1 MIRKF
6 DLMMSVIEVLKIKT
20 GFIFRVNIVNDNGKC
35 RCLINKKDLN
45 RRKMLELSRIVT
57 IDDNSEDID
66 ITDFYLMRKY
76 GTGYE
81 LSMDGDYVTAQYLE
95 QVN

>member
-1 MIRKF
+1 MVRKF

-35 RCLINKKDLN
+35 RCLINKRDLN

-57 IDDNSEDID
+57 IDDNSEEID
-66 ITDFYLMRKY
+66 ITDFYLICKY

-81 LSMDGDYVTAQYLE
+81 LSMSGDCVTVQYLE

>member
-81 LSMDGDYVTAQYLE
+81 LSMSGDYITVEYLE

>member
-57 IDDNSEDID
+57 IDDKSEDID

-81 LSMDGDYVTAQYLE
+81 LSMSGDYITVEYLE

>member
-1 MIRKF
+1 MVRKF

-20 GFIFRVNIVNDNGKC
+20 GFIFRVNIVNNNGKC

-66 ITDFYLMRKY
+66 ITDFYLIRKY

-81 LSMDGDYVTAQYLE
+81 LSMSGDYITVEYLE

>member
-76 GTGYE
+76 GIGYE
-81 LSMDGDYVTAQYLE
+81 LSMNGDYITVQCLE